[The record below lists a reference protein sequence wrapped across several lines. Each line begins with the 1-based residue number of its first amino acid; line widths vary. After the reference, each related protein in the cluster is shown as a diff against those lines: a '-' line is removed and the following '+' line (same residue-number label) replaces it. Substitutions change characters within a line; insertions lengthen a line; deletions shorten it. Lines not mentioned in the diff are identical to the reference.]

1 MTRALLLAA
10 LAACNAASAD
20 PGRRHVEPAPTSVV
34 ELSSAQPREGSA
46 LVIDEVG
53 AAGAPDWF
61 EIVNPTNA
69 PIDLS
74 DFVYVDVADDLE
86 RARPFPPRTLAPGE
100 RHVQSVDKAID
111 RFRLGAGEELWIY
124 RVADGAEIDG
134 VDWERGD
141 SPYNGSY
148 ALVPSVTGEFQ
159 TLARDTRGEP
169 SG

>member
-1 MTRALLLAA
+1 MTRIALLAA

-20 PGRRHVEPAPTSVV
+20 TGRRHVEPAPTPEDGPS
-34 ELSSAQPREGSA
+34 

-61 EIVNPTNA
+61 EVVNPTNRA
-69 PIDLS
+69 LELA

-86 RARPFPPRTLAPGE
+86 RARPFPARTLRPGE
-100 RHVQSVDKAID
+100 RHVQSVDKALD

-124 RVADGAEIDG
+124 RARDGAEIDG

-141 SPYNGSY
+141 SPNGGSY
-148 ALVPSVTGEFQ
+148 ARVPSVTGEFT

-169 SG
+169 ST